1 MMYGTIEFDLDIDI
15 HPSDAAIL
23 SYDPDPLSHPRY
35 DLFQSSRMGGLGPLI
50 GVTLPV
56 STPCVDVLDCYMNA
70 ERDCVTL
77 EHMGLP
83 DYGDRQICLRLF
95 RQKDGAHWETSTHS
109 WCSSEPAFEEVTE
122 IIKSSVAAGESP
134 LWNLARGMSLPAEF
148 VDALSMGIGGDL
160 VCPQLIKDDV
170 EKSIWLGFCS
180 TDEYLKTMGCM
191 ASPWEQEVQQ

>member
-1 MMYGTIEFDLDIDI
+1 M
-15 HPSDAAIL
+15 
-23 SYDPDPLSHPRY
+23 
-35 DLFQSSRMGGLGPLI
+35 
-50 GVTLPV
+50 
-56 STPCVDVLDCYMNA
+56 
-70 ERDCVTL
+70 
-77 EHMGLP
+77 
-83 DYGDRQICLRLF
+83 
-95 RQKDGAHWETSTHS
+95 
-109 WCSSEPAFEEVTE
+109 TE

-191 ASPWEQEVQQ
+191 ASPWEQEVQP

>member
-56 STPCVDVLDCYMNA
+56 STPCVDVLDCYVNDH
-70 ERDCVTL
+70 RDCVTL

-83 DYGDRQICLRLF
+83 DYGDRQISMRLYKY
-95 RQKDGAHWETSTHS
+95 RENAYWETGNYS
-109 WCSSEPAFEEVTE
+109 WSSSEPAVEEVAG
-122 IIKSSVAAGESP
+122 IICASVAAGESP
-134 LWNLARGMSLPAEF
+134 MWNLVRSLSLPADF
-148 VDALSMGIGGDL
+148 IDALSLGVGGDL
-160 VCPQLIKDDV
+160 VCPQLIKEDV

-180 TDEYLKTMGCM
+180 TEEYLKTMGCM
-191 ASPWEQEVQQ
+191 ASPWEQECQP